1 MLPDPQPEPGTVG
14 SSPQK
19 GDETVNNLSSSF
31 TNPREA
37 IQNLTMPPYPN
48 FDIPPSPPGS
58 PPATA
63 TKKFDQFLKLKSQ
76 GVHFNEKLAK
86 SSQLRNPGLFQKL
99 CEFAGI
105 DDREQYA
112 DALPLDL
119 CLPTAFPPWAY
130 GEQLNKKQADL
141 QKRRDEGKKG
151 SRREFVSATASTSG
165 GSRSSTPGRPSKVA
179 KLSTAEKV
187 MGGGQSPSLPPGQ

>member
-1 MLPDPQPEPGTVG
+1 MLPQPAPDHETIGPSAQT
-14 SSPQK
+14 Q
-19 GDETVNNLSSSF
+19 DEATNSLSTPSAS
-31 TNPREA
+31 TTRQT

-58 PPATA
+58 PPATT
-63 TKKFDQFLKLKSQ
+63 TKRFDNFLKLKSQ
-76 GVHFNEKLAK
+76 GVHFNEKLAN

-99 CEFAGI
+99 CEFADI

-112 DALPLDL
+112 DALPPDL

-151 SRREFVSATASTSG
+151 ARRDFVPATASTSG

-187 MGGGQSPSLPPGQ
+187 MGGQSPGLLPG